1 MEKVIISKQFSI
13 KWRDV
18 VKGILLSVVVPVL
31 VAAQGM
37 LENPDTDFNWSFL
50 AKVGV
55 AAFIGY
61 ILKNFFSK
69 PKIIITTNSNK
80 AAETFRNHM

>member
-1 MEKVIISKQFSI
+1 MEKIIISKQFSI

-18 VKGILLSVVVPVL
+18 VKGILLSVIVPVL

-37 LENPDTDFNWSFL
+37 LENPETDFDWSFL
-50 AKVGV
+50 AKVAV

-61 ILKNFFSK
+61 ILKNFFGR
-69 PKIIITTNSNK
+69 PKIIITANSNK
-80 AAETFRNHM
+80 AAEIFRNHM